1 LFGSEIHFLRQNV
14 IEKLFLRV
22 FGSWHTGARIRAFH
36 ILRVAS
42 ECLKDGGHILDA
54 GCGFGRH
61 TFFISR
67 RYPDIEIMGVDLDG
81 KNISVCDYIREKK
94 GSNNVRFQFC
104 DLRHLNSNER
114 FDLIICSDVLEY
126 IREDNMVLTNFENS
140 LREEGRLILHAP
152 RLNPRRYLGL
162 FEKYFKCDPLEKAAH
177 AREGY
182 TDAEL
187 RGKLKKNGLKI
198 IDLKYTFGFF
208 GSLSWELS
216 KILESVRPLF
226 VLCFPFIL
234 LLGYMDSLSPNRDG
248 NGILIEAQRSQG
260 KW

>member
-1 LFGSEIHFLRQNV
+1 MFGSEIHFLRHNV

-22 FGSWHTGARIRAFH
+22 FGTWHTGARIRAFH
-36 ILRVAS
+36 ILRVAAA
-42 ECLKDGGHILDA
+42 CLKGGGHILDA

-67 RYPDIEIMGVDLDG
+67 NYPDIEIMGVDLDG
-81 KNISVCDYIREKK
+81 KNISVCDSIREKR
-94 GSNNVRFQFC
+94 GLNNVRFELC

-126 IREDNMVLTNFENS
+126 IREDNMVLTNFRNS
-140 LREEGRLILHAP
+140 LNENGRLIVHAP
-152 RLNPRRYLGL
+152 RLNPRRYFGL
-162 FEKYFKCDPLEKAAH
+162 FERYFKCDPLEKAAH
-177 AREGY
+177 ARDGY

-187 RGKLKKNGLKI
+187 RGKLKGNGLKI
-198 IDLKYTFGFF
+198 LGLKYTFGFF

-216 KILESVRPLF
+216 KILERARPLF

-234 LLGYMDSLSPNRDG
+234 LLGYMDSLSLNRDG
-248 NGILIEAQRSQG
+248 NGILIEAQRSRE
-260 KW
+260 

>member
-1 LFGSEIHFLRQNV
+1 LFGSEIHFLRHNV

-22 FGSWHTGARIRAFH
+22 FGTWHTGARIRAFH
-36 ILRVAS
+36 ILRVAAA
-42 ECLKDGGHILDA
+42 CLKGGGHILDA

-67 RYPDIEIMGVDLDG
+67 NYPDIEIMGVDLDG
-81 KNISVCDYIREKK
+81 KNISVCDSIREKR
-94 GSNNVRFQFC
+94 GLNNVRFELC

-126 IREDNMVLTNFENS
+126 IREDNMVLTNFRNS
-140 LREEGRLILHAP
+140 LNENGRLIVHAP
-152 RLNPRRYLGL
+152 RLNPRRYFGL
-162 FEKYFKCDPLEKAAH
+162 FERYFKCDPLEKAAH
-177 AREGY
+177 ARDGY

-187 RGKLKKNGLKI
+187 RGKLKGNGLKI
-198 IDLKYTFGFF
+198 LGLKYTFGFF

-216 KILESVRPLF
+216 KILERARPLF

-234 LLGYMDSLSPNRDG
+234 LLGYMDSLSLNRDG
-248 NGILIEAQRSQG
+248 NGILIEAQRSRE
-260 KW
+260 

>member
-1 LFGSEIHFLRQNV
+1 LFGSEIHFLRHNV

-22 FGSWHTGARIRAFH
+22 FGTWHTGARIRAFH
-36 ILRVAS
+36 ILRVAAA
-42 ECLKDGGHILDA
+42 CLKGGGHILDA

-67 RYPDIEIMGVDLDG
+67 NYPDIEIMGVDLDG
-81 KNISVCDYIREKK
+81 KNISVCDSIREKR
-94 GSNNVRFQFC
+94 GLNNVRFELC

-126 IREDNMVLTNFENS
+126 IREDNMVLTNFRNS
-140 LREEGRLILHAP
+140 LNENGRLIVHAP
-152 RLNPRRYLGL
+152 RLNPRRYFGL
-162 FEKYFKCDPLEKAAH
+162 FERYFKCDPLEKAAH
-177 AREGY
+177 ARDGY

-187 RGKLKKNGLKI
+187 RGKLKGNGLKI
-198 IDLKYTFGFF
+198 LGLKYTFGFF

-216 KILESVRPLF
+216 KILERARPLF

-234 LLGYMDSLSPNRDG
+234 LLGYMDTLSLNRDG
-248 NGILIEAQRSQG
+248 NGILIEARGSRE
-260 KW
+260 

>member
-1 LFGSEIHFLRQNV
+1 MFGSEIHLLRQNM

-36 ILRVAS
+36 ILGVAA
-42 ECLKDGGHILDA
+42 ECLKGGGHILDA

-61 TFFISR
+61 AFFISR
-67 RYPDIEIMGVDLDG
+67 RFPDTEIMGVDLDG

-94 GSNNVRFQFC
+94 GFNNARFQFC
-104 DLRHLNSNER
+104 DLRHLNSNEG

-126 IREDNMVLTNFENS
+126 IREDNRVLANFKNS
-140 LREEGRLILHAP
+140 LRENGRLVLHTP

-162 FEKYFKCDPLEKAAH
+162 FEKYCKCDPLEKVAH

-182 TDAEL
+182 TEAEL

-216 KILESVRPLF
+216 KILERVKPLF
-226 VLCFPFIL
+226 ALCFPFIL
-234 LLGYMDSLSPNRDG
+234 LLGYMDRLRPNRDG
-248 NGILIEAQRSQG
+248 NGILIEAQRSHG
-260 KW
+260 NW